1 MLKPSLRRS
10 FSRTPSP
17 PLDVPEGVWIHRRHD
32 AHVVHLDL
40 GGEIDLASRRPIMD
54 RAEAAPGAT
63 VQIDMSAVSFVDSAG
78 IETLLRIQRRQRETG
93 GDMHVVRASDRVLRT
108 FELAGLLDRLVGDV
122 VPGHEAI
129 DG

>member
-1 MLKPSLRRS
+1 
-10 FSRTPSP
+10 
-17 PLDVPEGVWIHRRHD
+17 
-32 AHVVHLDL
+32 
-40 GGEIDLASRRPIMD
+40 MD